1 MGMTSRTTRSEESEL
16 FQEGVVEW
24 ELSRLQWQC
33 KVMERER
40 RAYSKEVHQRL
51 NKQLG
56 EIRQLEE
63 FHSNLQ
69 QQIRVAENQVR
80 RLGDRKNLDDLGR
93 LLKCRA
99 QVQVEVEMVQEQI
112 RALDQQEIH
121 LLRQMVST
129 LSVSSTTAY
138 AAREEAKAKMSL
150 LQERVEREE
159 KQSEAEVQA
168 LLQQIAHLEQLHR
181 FLKLKNSERLLDPV
195 AQRKQ
200 EQRALEVSLGHRKTS
215 QEKLV
220 LRYEDAMYKLSQLIG
235 ESDPDLLVQ
244 KYIEL
249 EERNFAEFNFINEQ
263 NTELHYLQEEIKEMQ
278 KALIRERASEDN
290 QHLQRDQQC
299 TALQQHVDMLRAKNE
314 QLEACFS
321 AHYTQLEKI
330 KADIQ
335 HLFDK
340 AHCDSSVIKDL
351 LGVKTCMQDKD
362 VSLFLSTIEK
372 RLVQLLTVQ
381 AFLETQNRASLSE
394 AALLVLGQ
402 RQVDPPKKTTPLQP
416 PENLEEPPGYVPK
429 DDYPMSKEELLS
441 QVMKSVELQEL
452 AEASKKV
459 DSNVSL
465 ASDTQVTISDSATK
479 KLPKKTS
486 VHGSILSHK
495 TKKGHNVNS
504 MTRVTFDDPG
514 SSTALVTLASN
525 THASGMRESSQTSL
539 GGQTDTKQA
548 TSSYLGS
555 TGYVESSQGQES
567 TGGGT
572 QSGRPTSSSGQ
583 VSSTLPASTTEPE
596 SFSTDF

>member
-1 MGMTSRTTRSEESEL
+1 MASVFVFKFLQSTVNLYCPLGFLTGHTGLLYEKDWI
-16 FQEGVVEW
+16 QEW
-24 ELSRLQWQC
+24 EGRIFNQS
-33 KVMERER
+33 KDAMAPGIIMEQKAKFLRRIKILEDQLDRVTCHFDMQLVRNAALREELDLLR
-40 RAYSKEVHQRL
+40 IERARYL
-51 NKQLG
+51 NVDHK
-56 EIRQLEE
+56 
-63 FHSNLQ
+63 
-69 QQIRVAENQVR
+69 
-80 RLGDRKNLDDLGR
+80 
-93 LLKCRA
+93 LKK
-99 QVQVEVEMVQEQI
+99 
-112 RALDQQEIH
+112 EIH

-314 QLEACFS
+314 QLEARFS

-572 QSGRPTSSSGQ
+572 QSGRPTSSSGH